1 MKLRA
6 LSISRWKHEDSS
18 IKDPVHLYYGVDLSE
33 LSFFQR
39 GTVKEITALVIRT
52 CVSKTNAGDY
62 QRLEHEGNYIYIIS
76 KHTGIAGV
84 AVCDTEYPQ
93 RVAFAIINKLLEEF
107 QEANGGKISQ
117 DKADNTMPFPPLDDA
132 LVKYQDPAEA
142 DKITR
147 IQKDLEETKQVLH
160 NTIEQVLARGE
171 KLDDLIEQ
179 SDKLSM
185 QSKAFYRTAKKH
197 NQCCTVS

>member
-1 MKLRA
+1 MKLNA
-6 LSISRWKHEDSS
+6 LSITRWKHEDAS
-18 IKDPVHLYYGVDLSE
+18 IKDPVHLYYGVDLSQ

-39 GTVKEITALVIRT
+39 GTVKEITALVLRT
-52 CVSKTNAGDY
+52 CVSKTNSGDY
-62 QRLEHEGNYIYIIS
+62 QRLEHQGNYVYVIS
-76 KHTGIAGV
+76 KPSGIAGV
-84 AVCDTEYPQ
+84 CFTDQEYPQ
-93 RVAFAIINKLLEEF
+93 RVAFAILNKLLDEF
-107 QEANGGKISQ
+107 SEKFGGKISQ
-117 DKADNTMPFPPLDDA
+117 EKTDNCMPFPALDEA
-132 LVKYQDPAEA
+132 LTKYQDPAEA
-142 DKITR
+142 DKITK

-197 NQCCTVS
+197 NQCCVVM